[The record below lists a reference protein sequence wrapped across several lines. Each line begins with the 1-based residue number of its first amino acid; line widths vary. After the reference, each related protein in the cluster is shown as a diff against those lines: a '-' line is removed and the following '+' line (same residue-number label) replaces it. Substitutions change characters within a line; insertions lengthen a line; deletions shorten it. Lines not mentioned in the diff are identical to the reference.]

1 MLMIAFFSNF
11 KSLATADVWEHFQCV
26 LSRTNEN
33 IKCVNTSWFSLMLWT
48 ASKYTALTL
57 VL

>member
-1 MLMIAFFSNF
+1 MIAFFPNF

-33 IKCVNTSWFSLMLWT
+33 IKYVNTSWFSLMLWT